1 MTISAAADSATAAA
15 NQFFGAQGLDHVL
28 TAVGLLLCL
37 AGGLVVNYGARLLAC
52 GVGLG
57 LGFAL
62 GAVMA
67 TVIKLTDDQTAIAL
81 LATSLT
87 GAVAGL
93 IAAKAVSTLVFGATG
108 LLFGGLLGRVAAETW
123 AKGAVPLL
131 RAQWGRRPATA
142 RARLVVTLI
151 GPLDHPWSVDGDN
164 GEAAI
169 LDALTAAGVLED
181 DGPRCLRGVTW
192 EWKDAPTWSQVV
204 TVRPFLE
211 EPAP

>member
-1 MTISAAADSATAAA
+1 MTISAAADSATAAT

-37 AGGLVVNYGARLLAC
+37 AGGLVVNYGARLLAG

-123 AKGAVPLL
+123 ARRNGATTFAVDGQVLAVMAGAGVIGAL
-131 RAQWGRRPATA
+131 GALWLKKAIVIVVTAFAGATFLAAGMPWLEA
-142 RARLVVTLI
+142 RA
-151 GPLDHPWSVDGDN
+151 PDSVLWTFVGSVAWQS
-164 GEAAI
+164 GLAM
-169 LDALTAAGVLED
+169 
-181 DGPRCLRGVTW
+181 RMLRR
-192 EWKDAPTWSQVV
+192 KS
-204 TVRPFLE
+204 
-211 EPAP
+211 